1 MFVLLVACWLFLSVI
16 NQVNAIPNLT
26 KRMAPMSGDTSTGD
40 ISLHN
45 YRNIGAEGRAGK
57 CAWPM
62 SAVTEWGYLAA
73 VDGIYGDLDLSQ
85 CGTCLMVTGELR
97 ILHSCPEA
105 ELWHL

>member
-1 MFVLLVACWLFLSVI
+1 MFVLLVAFWSLLFIIEQANAVPTLS
-16 NQVNAIPNLT
+16 
-26 KRMAPMSGDTSTGD
+26 KRMASMSGDTSTGD

-45 YRNIGAEGRAGK
+45 YRNIGAAGLAGK

-85 CGTCLMVTGELR
+85 CGTCLAVTGE
-97 ILHSCPEA
+97 
-105 ELWHL
+105 